1 MKSFFPPL
9 SFFPL
14 GWLVGLWLVVWA
26 GVGVGLV
33 GVGADFFGFF
43 KLTCEALAAASLAWM
58 MNPLNLTTFITILRL
73 LLQG

>member
-1 MKSFFPPL
+1 MA
-9 SFFPL
+9 
-14 GWLVGLWLVVWA
+14 WE

-58 MNPLNLTTFITILRL
+58 MNPLNLTTFITISRL

>member
-1 MKSFFPPL
+1 MVLPSTFIFPPR
-9 SFFPL
+9 
-14 GWLVGLWLVVWA
+14 LVGWVWLVVLV

-58 MNPLNLTTFITILRL
+58 MNPLNLATFITRLRL